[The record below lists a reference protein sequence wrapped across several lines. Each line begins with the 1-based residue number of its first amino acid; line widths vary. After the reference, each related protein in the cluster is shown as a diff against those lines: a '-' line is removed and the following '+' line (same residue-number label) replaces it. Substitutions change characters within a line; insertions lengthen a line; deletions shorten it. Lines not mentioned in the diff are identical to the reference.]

1 MDSISKLMVSIKQIK
16 DNSLRTLLLS
26 QMQEVQSDVREMQRR
41 MQALEEAMEEAIQAN
56 NSMEEANN
64 SAAAS
69 IRELQNHV
77 SALIARQTQD
87 VVVEFEQ
94 VDVNS
99 STVAIETS
107 TTEAIE
113 NSSTESPDHD

>member
-1 MDSISKLMVSIKQIK
+1 MVSIKQIK

-26 QMQEVQSDVREMQRR
+26 QMQEVQFDVREMQRR
-41 MQALEEAMEEAIQAN
+41 MEALEEA
-56 NSMEEANN
+56 MEEANN

-87 VVVEFEQ
+87 VVVGFEQ
-94 VDVNS
+94 VHVNS
-99 STVAIETS
+99 STVGIETS

-113 NSSTESPDHD
+113 TSSTEAIENSTTESPDHD